1 MEMTFKLRRAVVADL
16 PAIYRGEQSYIRSW
30 EPDHEACWNSQFEKH
45 LTRWVENFDRLSIA
59 VMGDHFAGYSLWTQ
73 EGNCAELCTIH
84 VDASYRRS
92 GVGTALLS
100 AYALDA
106 KNQGFSQL
114 RLSVRADNPARLM
127 YERFGFVYTSTG
139 AHDYLTYKRCA

>member
-1 MEMTFKLRRAVVADL
+1 MKLILRQAVVTDL

-30 EPDHEACWNSQFEKH
+30 EPEHEASWNFQFEKH
-45 LTRWVENFDRLSIA
+45 LTRWVENFDRLTIA
-59 VMGDHFAGYSLWTQ
+59 VMGDQFAGYSLWTQ
-73 EGNCAELCTIH
+73 EHNYAELCTIN
-84 VDASYRRS
+84 VDANCRRS
-92 GVGTALLS
+92 GVGTALLA

-127 YERFGFVYTSTG
+127 YERFGFVHTGTG
-139 AHDYLTYKRCA
+139 AHGYLTYERCV